1 MTSVEPVLFPVLV
14 DASTPTLAKAVA
26 AYLARYR
33 GQTRVHSE
41 SDLRAFLLW
50 CRERGVAPL
59 QASRAQIELY
69 VRWMQEVRRFQPST
83 VSRRVSVVGFTAPA
97 SSTRSCLRVPDK
109 AAHRHGKRPTTPTF
123 REYAETCI
131 VDRMNRPVKPLRAST
146 AENYRKQLRLELDQT
161 FGEMPID
168 QITEED
174 VNAWHKASSAKQHP
188 TQTANAYL
196 FMNSVMREAVEAKII
211 NSNPCR
217 VPGAKGKPAPKHEP
231 ESLSAVELRDY
242 LGAVPVRYR
251 VPLMVA
257 ALCGMRSGEVRGL
270 RIRDVDPETGRITI
284 QQGVN
289 RIDGE
294 YLFEKPK
301 TKAGIRT
308 VYAPE
313 LLRASL
319 AAQVQARTKAANSA
333 RDRLLFTAQDGRS
346 PLHSSVLREAHLKGR
361 AAVDRPSLRV
371 HDLRKTAATL
381 AAQQGAT
388 VREIMVMLGHT
399 TPEVAMIYQAAA
411 EQRMKDIATRMDDVF
426 AGVQDDQ
433 EQEEQGE
440 AARS

>member
-1 MTSVEPVLFPVLV
+1 MARHRRRSFGEIQEVESKIPGNAPRYRVRYQGPDGRRYSPPVFETLGAAEGFLTSVQAEIRLGIWSP
-14 DASTPTLAKAVA
+14 D
-26 AYLARYR
+26 
-33 GQTRVHSE
+33 E
-41 SDLRAFLLW
+41 
-50 CRERGVAPL
+50 
-59 QASRAQIELY
+59 ASRK
-69 VRWMQEVRRFQPST
+69 T
-83 VSRRVSVVGFTAPA
+83 VKKPT
-97 SSTRSCLRVPDK
+97 
-109 AAHRHGKRPTTPTF
+109 RPTF
-123 REYAETCI
+123 AEFAESCI

-146 AENYRKQLRLELDQT
+146 AENYRKQLRLELDPV
-161 FGEMPID
+161 FGDMQID
-168 QITEED
+168 QITEGD

-211 NSNPCR
+211 ASNPCR

-231 ESLSAVELRDY
+231 ESLSAAELRDY
-242 LGAVPVRYR
+242 LRAVPDRYR

-257 ALCGMRSGEVRGL
+257 AFCGMRSGEVRGL

-301 TKAGIRT
+301 TKAGVRT
-308 VYAPE
+308 VYAPK
-313 LLRASL
+313 LLRTGL
-319 AAQVQARTKAANSA
+319 AAQVERRTTGPKAG

-426 AGVQDDQ
+426 AQVLDD
-433 EQEEQGE
+433 EN
-440 AARS
+440 

>member
-1 MTSVEPVLFPVLV
+1 MARHRRRSFGEVQEVESRIPGNAP
-14 DASTPTLAKAVA
+14 
-26 AYLARYR
+26 RYR
-33 GQTRVHSE
+33 VRYQGPDGRRYSPPVFETLGAAE
-41 SDLRAFLLW
+41 AFLTN
-50 CRERGVAPL
+50 V
-59 QASRAQIELY
+59 QAEI
-69 VRWMQEVRRFQPST
+69 RFGIWS
-83 VSRRVSVVGFTAPA
+83 
-97 SSTRSCLRVPDK
+97 PDK
-109 AAHRHGKRPTTPTF
+109 AARRPAKKPTTPTF
-123 REYAETCI
+123 REYAESCI

-146 AENYRKQLRLELDQT
+146 ADNYRKQLRLELNPV
-161 FGEMPID
+161 FGDMQID

-196 FMNSVMREAVEAKII
+196 FMNSVMREAVEARII

-242 LGAVPVRYR
+242 LRAVPERYR

-257 ALCGMRSGEVRGL
+257 AFCGMRSGEVRGL
-270 RIRDVDPETGRITI
+270 RIRDVDPETDRITI
-284 QQGVN
+284 QQGVS

-301 TKAGIRT
+301 TKAGTRT

-346 PLHSSVLREAHLKGR
+346 PPAFQRVAGS
-361 AAVDRPSLRV
+361 PS
-371 HDLRKTAATL
+371 
-381 AAQQGAT
+381 QGPS
-388 VREIMVMLGHT
+388 RG
-399 TPEVAMIYQAAA
+399 
-411 EQRMKDIATRMDDVF
+411 
-426 AGVQDDQ
+426 
-433 EQEEQGE
+433 
-440 AARS
+440 